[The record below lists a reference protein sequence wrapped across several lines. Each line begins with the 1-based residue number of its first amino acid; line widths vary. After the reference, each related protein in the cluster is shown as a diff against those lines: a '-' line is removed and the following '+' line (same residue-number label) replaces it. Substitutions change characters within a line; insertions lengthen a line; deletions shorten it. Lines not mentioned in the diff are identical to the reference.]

1 MSIRIVFQKFL
12 TETGEKEEEKSLIN
26 GFNFKVFHV
35 PGHSPDSIC
44 FYFGDSNVI
53 FGGDVL
59 FNGSIGRTDFP
70 DGDTNQLIEGIKNK
84 IFPLNDD
91 IIIFPGHGG
100 ETTIGEEKINNP
112 FLIS

>member
-1 MSIRIVFQKFL
+1 MFL
-12 TETGEKEEEKSLIN
+12 FERFDI
-26 GFNFKVFHV
+26 
-35 PGHSPDSIC
+35 
-44 FYFGDSNVI
+44 I

-100 ETTIGEEKINNP
+100 ETTIGEENY
-112 FLIS
+112 

>member
-1 MSIRIVFQKFL
+1 MS
-12 TETGEKEEEKSLIN
+12 
-26 GFNFKVFHV
+26 
-35 PGHSPDSIC
+35 DSDI
-44 FYFGDSNVI
+44 I

-91 IIIFPGHGG
+91 IIIFPGHGD